1 MADPLKQICDELG
14 VCTEEALF
22 YLEGFRWDLNAA
34 TEACRSKTLPSSENE
49 RTAAEEQRRNDKI
62 ARFVVATG
70 ATVKEARY
78 YLSRENWNVDNA
90 CLSFLALSHD
100 DHTEGSSNEP
110 WYLHGFSGNERPD
123 TTHDVLSKVPQFH
136 NTSTNLRIGSPP
148 PSARTPP
155 LELKPESIKRFRD
168 VVSDAS
174 SQAVIDCLN
183 DCKGNAEHAIQYFY
197 EVYSLK
203 NETPPESLPD
213 EIKEERIASFSSM
226 TGETRHVAKVYLEKF
241 MWNLDQAIDY
251 FFEPSDPSETQKS
264 LEVAGEGDVTVAI
277 PGMASSQVD
286 GKAVEEGSSTE
297 TVPDPFANRDRRTTV
312 ETQAA
317 PSTIT
322 LEDAAGAFCA
332 HRYDKPEKKSKPVP
346 LSHDGGHTEPQFHST
361 STNLRSPPWV
371 STVPF
376 QLAQKRINHFHDV
389 VSAASSKAVIDCL
402 NDCKGDVDAA
412 ILYFDDVYSKKNSTE
427 CLPHGVKEAR
437 IASFSSMTRATR
449 QVAQAYLE
457 KYMWDLDQAIDYFFE
472 PSDSETQKSLEE
484 AGEGDVTVA
493 KPGMASSQVDGKA
506 VEEGSSTETVP
517 DDNRD
522 RTTVESIMIT
532 ISLADTS
539 GASLELPFRSD
550 QTVRDIRNAID
561 QRYPNNDRGY
571 VLESGDGLR
580 YMDWNVTVYRV
591 TRGES
596 TTLFQID
603 P

>member
-226 TGETRHVAKVYLEKF
+226 TGETRHVAKVYLEKY

-264 LEVAGEGDVTVAI
+264 LEEAGEGDVTVAI

-322 LEDAAGAFCA
+322 L
-332 HRYDKPEKKSKPVP
+332 
-346 LSHDGGHTEPQFHST
+346 T
-361 STNLRSPPWV
+361 
-371 STVPF
+371 
-376 QLAQKRINHFHDV
+376 IN
-389 VSAASSKAVIDCL
+389 
-402 NDCKGDVDAA
+402 
-412 ILYFDDVYSKKNSTE
+412 
-427 CLPHGVKEAR
+427 
-437 IASFSSMTRATR
+437 
-449 QVAQAYLE
+449 
-457 KYMWDLDQAIDYFFE
+457 
-472 PSDSETQKSLEE
+472 
-484 AGEGDVTVA
+484 
-493 KPGMASSQVDGKA
+493 
-506 VEEGSSTETVP
+506 
-517 DDNRD
+517 
-522 RTTVESIMIT
+522 
-532 ISLADTS
+532 LADTS
-539 GASLELPFRSD
+539 GASLELPFRSN
-550 QTVRDIRNAID
+550 QTLRDIRNAID
-561 QRYPNNDRGY
+561 QRYPDNDRGY
-571 VLESGDGLR
+571 VLQSGDGVD
-580 YMDWNVTVYRV
+580 YMDWNVTCILWVLGPAYGQRV
-591 TRGES
+591 SVRAVAGTLLLPLVCSSFASPS
-596 TTLFQID
+596 TPLPHRLVRALVRRPSSTSSVAC
-603 P
+603 

>member
-100 DHTEGSSNEP
+100 DHTEGR
-110 WYLHGFSGNERPD
+110 NERPD

-226 TGETRHVAKVYLEKF
+226 TGETRHVAKVYLEKY

-264 LEVAGEGDVTVAI
+264 LEEAGEGDVTVAI

-322 LEDAAGAFCA
+322 L
-332 HRYDKPEKKSKPVP
+332 
-346 LSHDGGHTEPQFHST
+346 T
-361 STNLRSPPWV
+361 
-371 STVPF
+371 
-376 QLAQKRINHFHDV
+376 IN
-389 VSAASSKAVIDCL
+389 
-402 NDCKGDVDAA
+402 
-412 ILYFDDVYSKKNSTE
+412 
-427 CLPHGVKEAR
+427 
-437 IASFSSMTRATR
+437 
-449 QVAQAYLE
+449 
-457 KYMWDLDQAIDYFFE
+457 
-472 PSDSETQKSLEE
+472 
-484 AGEGDVTVA
+484 
-493 KPGMASSQVDGKA
+493 
-506 VEEGSSTETVP
+506 
-517 DDNRD
+517 
-522 RTTVESIMIT
+522 
-532 ISLADTS
+532 LADTS
-539 GASLELPFRSD
+539 GASLELPFRSN
-550 QTVRDIRNAID
+550 QTLRDIRNAID
-561 QRYPNNDRGY
+561 QRYPDNDRGY
-571 VLESGDGLR
+571 VLQSGDGVD
-580 YMDWNVTVYRV
+580 YMDWNITVYRV
-591 TRGES
+591 STLTRGDS
-596 TTLFQID
+596 TTLLQIY

>member
-14 VCTEEALF
+14 VCKEEALF

-34 TEACRSKTLPSSENE
+34 MEACRTKTLPSPAQPPSSENE

-62 ARFVVATG
+62 ARVIVATG
-70 ATVKEARY
+70 ATVKEARS
-78 YLSRENWNVDNA
+78 YLSRENWNVDNV
-90 CLSFLALSHD
+90 CLS
-100 DHTEGSSNEP
+100 
-110 WYLHGFSGNERPD
+110 FSGNEGPD
-123 TTHDVLSKVPQFH
+123 TMHDIFSKVPPFH
-136 NTSTNLRIGSPP
+136 STSTNLRIGSPP
-148 PSARTPP
+148 SASTPP

-197 EVYSLK
+197 DVYSLK

-213 EIKEERIASFSSM
+213 EIKEELMASFSST
-226 TGETRHVAKVYLEKF
+226 TGEIRQVAKVYLEQYE
-241 MWNLDQAIDY
+241 WNLVVAVDS
-251 FFEPSDPSETQKS
+251 FFKHSDSDKQTSALNNRGPPLPTETQKS
-264 LEVAGEGDVTVAI
+264 LEEAGEGDVRVAV

-286 GKAVEEGSSTE
+286 DKAVEEGSSAE
-297 TVPDPFANRDRRTTV
+297 TVPDPFANRDRTTV

-317 PSTIT
+317 PKH
-322 LEDAAGAFCA
+322 AARAFCA
-332 HRYDKPEKKSKPVP
+332 HRYDKPEKKSKPMP
-346 LSHDGGHTEPQFHST
+346 LSHDGGDTEPQVHST
-361 STNLRSPPWV
+361 STNLRIESPPWV
-371 STVPF
+371 STAPF
-376 QLAQKRINHFHDV
+376 RLAQKRINHFHDV

-402 NDCKGDVDAA
+402 NYCKGDVDAA
-412 ILYFDDVYSKKNSTE
+412 IFYFDDVYSKK
-427 CLPHGVKEAR
+427 LPDEIKEEL
-437 IASFSSMTRATR
+437 IASFSSTTGETR
-449 QVAQAYLE
+449 QVAKVYLE
-457 KYMWDLDQAIDYFFE
+457 QYMWDLRQAVDSFFE
-472 PSDSETQKSLEE
+472 HSDSEKQTSALNNRDPQLEE

-493 KPGMASSQVDGKA
+493 KPGMASSQADGKA

-517 DDNRD
+517 DP
-522 RTTVESIMIT
+522 IMIT

-539 GASLELPFRSD
+539 GVSLELPFTSD

-571 VLESGDGLR
+571 VLESGDGVR

-596 TTLFQID
+596 TTLFQIY

>member
-197 EVYSLK
+197 E

-322 LEDAAGAFCA
+322 L
-332 HRYDKPEKKSKPVP
+332 
-346 LSHDGGHTEPQFHST
+346 T
-361 STNLRSPPWV
+361 
-371 STVPF
+371 
-376 QLAQKRINHFHDV
+376 IN
-389 VSAASSKAVIDCL
+389 
-402 NDCKGDVDAA
+402 
-412 ILYFDDVYSKKNSTE
+412 
-427 CLPHGVKEAR
+427 
-437 IASFSSMTRATR
+437 
-449 QVAQAYLE
+449 
-457 KYMWDLDQAIDYFFE
+457 
-472 PSDSETQKSLEE
+472 
-484 AGEGDVTVA
+484 
-493 KPGMASSQVDGKA
+493 
-506 VEEGSSTETVP
+506 
-517 DDNRD
+517 
-522 RTTVESIMIT
+522 
-532 ISLADTS
+532 LADTS
-539 GASLELPFRSD
+539 GASLELPFRSN
-550 QTVRDIRNAID
+550 QTLRDIRNAID
-561 QRYPNNDRGY
+561 QRYPDNDRGY
-571 VLESGDGLR
+571 VLQSGDGVD
-580 YMDWNVTVYRV
+580 YMDWNVTLAAPKRCRIDLDAAELGSCEKQKGIAELCDNSTLAFAANLNVAESKKRLAESDRV
-591 TRGES
+591 ADSVFVVPTEKEMGSELQRMDSETRCSKGSKDKEEAKCVS
-596 TTLFQID
+596 QSQSDFECNWKFKKRL
-603 P
+603 